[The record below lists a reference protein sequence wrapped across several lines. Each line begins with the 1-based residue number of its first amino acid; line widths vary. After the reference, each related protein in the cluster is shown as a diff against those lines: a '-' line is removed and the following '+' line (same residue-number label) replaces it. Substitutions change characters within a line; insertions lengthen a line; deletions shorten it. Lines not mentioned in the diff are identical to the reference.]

1 MTSSTEIPS
10 QRVSGIAVS
19 VVHSGGTES
28 PEHAVPVGAVDCHHH
43 IFDPRFPR
51 ANSRSGIWG
60 TVDDY
65 RRLKQRLGVRRSVVV
80 SPQSYGF
87 DNRCLVDALDALGAD
102 ARGVAAVTLDVSDAE
117 LDRLHRHGVRGVR
130 LYLIGDAP
138 TPPAQFVDYARR
150 IERLGWHI
158 QVVAVEGEALV
169 AAEAAFQALP
179 CTLVIDHFGYV
190 PQPQGVDHPT
200 MATLRRLLA
209 NGKTYVKLSAPYI
222 TSRVGPPSYAD
233 LDAVASALIGVAPDR
248 VLWGTDW
255 PHPLVT
261 SDPKPDDAA
270 MLDRLTRWAPDAEV
284 RRKIL
289 VDNPAKLYGF

>member
-1 MTSSTEIPS
+1 MTSQTEAHYRP
-10 QRVSGIAVS
+10 VSGIAVS
-19 VVHSGGTES
+19 VAHSSGTEP
-28 PEHAVPVGAVDCHHH
+28 PEHPVPAGAVDCHHH

-65 RRLKQRLGVRRSVVV
+65 RRLKQRLGVSRSVVV

-102 ARGVAAVTLDVSDAE
+102 ARGVAAVTLDISDAE
-117 LDRLHRHGVRGVR
+117 LDHLHRHGVRGVR

-138 TPPAQFVDYARR
+138 TPPSQFVDYARR

-158 QVVAVEGEALV
+158 QVVAVEGDALV

-190 PQPQGVDHPT
+190 PQPQGLDHPT
-200 MATLRRLLA
+200 MASLRRLLA

-222 TSRVGPPSYAD
+222 TSRVGPQSYAD
-233 LDAVASALIGVAPDR
+233 LDALASELIRVAPDR

-261 SDPKPDDAA
+261 NDPKPDDAA
-270 MLDRLTRWAPDAEV
+270 MLDRLTRWAPDIEV

-289 VDNPAKLYGF
+289 VDNPARLYGF

>member
-1 MTSSTEIPS
+1 MPGME
-10 QRVSGIAVS
+10 IAVA
-19 VVHSGGTES
+19 HSGGTQA
-28 PEHAVPVGAVDCHHH
+28 PVNPVPPGAVDCHHH

-51 ANSRSGIWG
+51 ANSRSAIWG
-60 TVDDY
+60 TVEDY
-65 RRLKQRLGVRRSVVV
+65 RRLKQRLGLSRSVVV

-87 DNRCLVDALDALGAD
+87 DNRCLVDALDALGD
-102 ARGVAAVTLDVSDAE
+102 EARGVAAVPLDVSDAE

-138 TPPAQFVDYARR
+138 TPPARFIDYARR

-158 QVVAVEGEALV
+158 QVIAVEGAALV

-190 PQPQGVDHPT
+190 PQPEGVDHPT
-200 MATLRRLLA
+200 MATLLRLLA

-222 TSRVGPPSYAD
+222 TSRLGPQSYAD
-233 LDAVASALIGVAPDR
+233 LDAVAVALIEAARER
-248 VLWGTDW
+248 VLWGSDW
-255 PHPLVT
+255 PHTLVT

-270 MLDRLTRWAPDAEV
+270 MLDRLTRWAPQESV
-284 RRKIL
+284 RRRIL
-289 VDNPAKLYGF
+289 VDNPQQLYWKD